1 MSDKIPLNDVL
12 AAIDNRDYGWY
23 SRLPEEQKK
32 KWSSW
37 LFLRYASSVKGSG
50 QEDALLNTNDFV
62 NKNYVD
68 LYKHDELIWKL
79 FCLTGTGKKQYHEWI
94 KGPNTKKKTDKVSE
108 LISEIYPHLKS
119 DEIELFQILNNV
131 SDIKQLAEDAGKSQE
146 QIDEIFGKKK
156 RSKK

>member
-1 MSDKIPLNDVL
+1 MIARISIK
-12 AAIDNRDYGWY
+12 
-23 SRLPEEQKK
+23 
-32 KWSSW
+32 
-37 LFLRYASSVKGSG
+37 
-50 QEDALLNTNDFV
+50 

-68 LYKHDELIWKL
+68 LYKHDELMWKL

-108 LISEIYPHLKS
+108 FISEIYPHLKS